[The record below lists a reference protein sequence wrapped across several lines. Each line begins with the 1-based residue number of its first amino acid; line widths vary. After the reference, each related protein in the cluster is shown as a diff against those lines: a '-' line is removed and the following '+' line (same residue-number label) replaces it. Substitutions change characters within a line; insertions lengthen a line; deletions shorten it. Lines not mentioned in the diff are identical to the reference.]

1 MTVLLLADFGKPFYP
16 RLRELFQEVDFVE
29 AYTPDEIEREV
40 PDAEVVFGYLTG
52 SQFEAARNLKWIQT
66 LDAGMEGL
74 FNQVPGVV
82 DTEIVVT
89 NAQGAG
95 APMIGE
101 HAVTMIMMF
110 ARGMDRFMAKQRAA
124 SWDQEYGLSIVQMA
138 MGKTVGVIGLGKS
151 GMETAWRCK
160 ALGMSVIAV
169 DKHDVDGEPV
179 VEDVW
184 GLDRLGDLLGQSD
197 FVVVTVP
204 FTPENEN
211 MLGANEFSKMKSTAY
226 LIVTS
231 RGRIAE
237 HGALVDALR
246 SGVIAGA
253 GLDAVVEEPLPS
265 DNELFGLDNVVIT
278 PHIAGNSPELDER
291 TVDVFEWNM
300 RRYLSGDSL
309 RNVVDKRLRY

>member
-1 MTVLLLADFGKPFYP
+1 MKALLLAEFGRPFYP
-16 RLRELFQEVDFVE
+16 RLRELFPDVDFVE
-29 AYTPDEIEREV
+29 AESPEEIEREV
-40 PDAEVVFGYLTG
+40 VDAEVVFGYLTG

-74 FNQVPGVV
+74 FNSIPGIA
-82 DTEIVVT
+82 DTDIMVT

-101 HAVTMIMMF
+101 HALTMILMF
-110 ARGMDRFMAKQRAA
+110 ARGMDRFAVKQRAG
-124 SWDQEYGLSIVQMA
+124 SWDQEYGLSIVQVA

-151 GMETAWRCK
+151 GMEAAWRCK
-160 ALGMSVIAV
+160 ALGMNVIAV
-169 DKHDVDGEPV
+169 DRHDVDGEPV

-184 GLDRLGDLLGQSD
+184 GLDRLGDLLEQSD

-204 FTPENEN
+204 YTPENEN
-211 MLGANEFSKMKSTAY
+211 MLGAAELAKMKSTAY

-231 RGRIAE
+231 RGRIVE
-237 HGALVDALR
+237 HGALVAALR
-246 SGVIAGA
+246 NGVIAGA

-265 DNELFGLDNVVIT
+265 DNELFALDNVVIT

-291 TVDVFEWNM
+291 TYDVFESNM
-300 RRYLSGDSL
+300 RRYMRGDPL
-309 RNVVDKRLRY
+309 RNVVDLGLRY

>member
-1 MTVLLLADFGKPFYP
+1 MKVLLLAEFGKPFYP
-16 RLRELFQEVDFVE
+16 RLRELFPDVVFVE
-29 AYTPDEIEREV
+29 VYAPEEIEREV
-40 PDAEVVFGYLTG
+40 VDAEVVFGYLSG
-52 SQFEAARNLKWIQT
+52 SQFEAARSLKWIQT

-74 FNQVPGVV
+74 FNSVPGIA

-101 HAVTMIMMF
+101 HAVTMILMF
-110 ARGMDRFMAKQRAA
+110 ARGMDRFAAKQRAG

-151 GMETAWRCK
+151 GMEIAWRCR
-160 ALGMSVIAV
+160 ALGMNVVAV
-169 DKHDVDGEPV
+169 DRHDVDGEPV

-184 GLDRLGDLLGQSD
+184 GLDRLGDLLEESD

-204 FTPENEN
+204 YTPENEN
-211 MLGANEFSKMKSTAY
+211 MLGVAELAKMKSTAY
-226 LIVTS
+226 LVVTS
-231 RGRIAE
+231 RGRIVE
-237 HGALVDALR
+237 HGALVAALQD
-246 SGVIAGA
+246 GVIAGA

-300 RRYLSGDSL
+300 RRYLSGDPL

>member
-1 MTVLLLADFGKPFYP
+1 MKALLLAEFGKPFYP
-16 RLRELFQEVDFVE
+16 RLRELFPDVDFVE
-29 AYTPDEIEREV
+29 ADSPEEIEREV
-40 PDAEVVFGYLTG
+40 VDAEVVFGYLTG

-74 FNQVPGVV
+74 FNSVPGIA
-82 DTEIVVT
+82 DTDIMVT

-101 HAVTMIMMF
+101 HAVTMILMF
-110 ARGMDRFMAKQRAA
+110 ARGMDRFAAKQRAG
-124 SWDQEYGLSIVQMA
+124 SWDQKYGLSIVQVA

-151 GMETAWRCK
+151 GMEAAWRCK
-160 ALGMSVIAV
+160 ALGMNVIAV
-169 DKHDVDGEPV
+169 DRHDVDGEPV

-184 GLDRLGDLLGQSD
+184 GLDRLGDLLEQSD

-204 FTPENEN
+204 YTPENEN
-211 MLGANEFSKMKSTAY
+211 MLGAAELAKMKSTAY

-231 RGRIAE
+231 RGRIVE
-237 HGALVDALR
+237 HGALVAALR
-246 SGVIAGA
+246 NGVIAGA

-265 DNELFGLDNVVIT
+265 DNELFALDNVVIT

-291 TVDVFEWNM
+291 TYDVFERNM
-300 RRYLSGDSL
+300 RRYMSGDPL
-309 RNVVDKRLRY
+309 RNVVDLGLRY

>member
-1 MTVLLLADFGKPFYP
+1 MKALLLAEFGKPFYP
-16 RLRELFQEVDFVE
+16 RLRELFPDVDFVE
-29 AYTPDEIEREV
+29 ADSPEEIEREV
-40 PDAEVVFGYLTG
+40 VDAEVVFGYLTG

-74 FNQVPGVV
+74 FNSVPGIA
-82 DTEIVVT
+82 DTDIMVT

-101 HAVTMIMMF
+101 HAVTMILMF
-110 ARGMDRFMAKQRAA
+110 ARGMDRFAAKQRAG
-124 SWDQEYGLSIVQMA
+124 SWDQKYGLSIVQVA

-151 GMETAWRCK
+151 GMEAAWRCK
-160 ALGMSVIAV
+160 ALGMNVIAV
-169 DKHDVDGEPV
+169 DRHDVDGEPV

-184 GLDRLGDLLGQSD
+184 GLDRLGDLLEQSD

-204 FTPENEN
+204 YTPENEN
-211 MLGANEFSKMKSTAY
+211 MMGAAELAKMKSTAY

-231 RGRIAE
+231 RGRIVE
-237 HGALVDALR
+237 HGALVAALR
-246 SGVIAGA
+246 NGVIAGA

-265 DNELFGLDNVVIT
+265 DNELFALDNVVIT

-291 TVDVFEWNM
+291 TYDVFERNM
-300 RRYLSGDSL
+300 RRYMSGDPL
-309 RNVVDKRLRY
+309 RNVVDLGLRY